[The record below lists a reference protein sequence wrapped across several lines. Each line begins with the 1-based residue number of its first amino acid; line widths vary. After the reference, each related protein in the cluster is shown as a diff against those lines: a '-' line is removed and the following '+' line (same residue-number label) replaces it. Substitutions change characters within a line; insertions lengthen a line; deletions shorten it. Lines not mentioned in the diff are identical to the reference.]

1 MHLLRWIIASVMLAP
16 LALTLACFFPY
27 PQGRSLFVIPALG
40 LSLVGTIALLIR
52 LGLRRSWARLRHT
65 TGFIGLSTA
74 MIALIAANIAVLHP
88 DLASLGNIKAI
99 ITLALGF
106 NVFLLTGLIASIA
119 PDLAYRRI
127 TLCTAL
133 LLGVLA
139 AQIIFSYLTGW
150 GEIYDQNDGARRA
163 YGMAGDG
170 FTLLLSFGC
179 LWAMLG
185 KRWLLGVAIG
195 TALLMT
201 GGRMGVLALILCISL
216 SAPLL
221 LGKERAHIGRAI
233 LLLALAISA
242 CMITLHIA
250 DYLRHHPLLQDMQLA
265 QSTTIAAKVSP
276 TPTMTNIATLRAY
289 NAQMPAHLRLINHY
303 YYSALST
310 GSGRLIGLG
319 AGLQMLQDNPLSG
332 VGYGN
337 STAVIS
343 AYAAQDFFALKDKIN
358 LPADRFTSERLIA
371 NQTATTAAETG
382 WPGLVLFIGMCAA
395 ALWIAARSYLS
406 ILRQT
411 HPRSR
416 QDQLVLACSIWA
428 MVLIAGN
435 QTATWFLPASPNLL
449 WLYICL
455 GLCAAHLASK
465 ARA

>member
-1 MHLLRWIIASVMLAP
+1 MHLPRWIIASVMLVP
-16 LALTLACFFPY
+16 LALALASFFPY

-40 LSLVGTIALLIR
+40 LSLVGTAALLICH
-52 LGLRRSWARLRHT
+52 GLRHSWARLRHT
-65 TGFIGLSTA
+65 TILIGLSTA

-106 NVFLLTGLIASIA
+106 NVFLLTSLIASIA

-179 LWAMLG
+179 LWAIMGQRVFLSALTG
-185 KRWLLGVAIG
+185 A
-195 TALLMT
+195 ALLMT
-201 GGRMGVLALILCISL
+201 GGRLALL
-216 SAPLL
+216 SLL
-221 LGKERAHIGRAI
+221 LCFVLYSPFLWQLGKSHTRTLI
-233 LLLALAISA
+233 LFVIKFFALCLIISS
-242 CMITLHIA
+242 TA
-250 DYLRHHPLLQDMQLA
+250 DMVRSPNEYNRNQVPASAVRLSNIKELRTANVALPW
-265 QSTTIAAKVSP
+265 
-276 TPTMTNIATLRAY
+276 
-289 NAQMPAHLRLINHY
+289 HLRTLNHY
-303 YYSALST
+303 YYGAFAT

-337 STAVIS
+337 STAVMN

-358 LPADRFTSERLIA
+358 ISADRFTSERLIA
-371 NQTATTAAETG
+371 NQTATIAAETG
-382 WPGLVLFIGMCAA
+382 WPGLALFIGMCAA
-395 ALWIAARSYLS
+395 ALWIAVHSYLS

-411 HPRSR
+411 HPLSS

-428 MVLIAGN
+428 MVLIVGN

-455 GLCAAHLASK
+455 GLCATHLASK